1 MGRIV
6 ATEYVS
12 VDGVIEA
19 PSGPSDFARAGWTDA
34 YTRGPDG
41 DAYMHAQ
48 GMEAGALLMGR
59 LTYEPFAAAWPLF
72 DGEFA
77 DRMNAMPKYVVS
89 STLTDPQWNN
99 TTVAGG
105 DPVAAGAR
113 LRDEVDGDI
122 VVYGSG
128 QVVQALLEA
137 DLVDELHLMVF
148 PTILGR
154 GKRLFPDGID
164 RRKLTLV
171 ESRTV
176 GGDGVQI
183 QIYRRADDTA
193 S

>member
-34 YTRGPDG
+34 YSRGPDG

-48 GMEAGALLMGR
+48 GMAAAALLMGR

-77 DRMNAMPKYVVS
+77 DHMNAVPKYVVS

-99 TTVAGG
+99 TTVLRG
-105 DPVAAGAR
+105 DAAAEAAR
-113 LRDEVDGDI
+113 LRDETDGDV

-128 QVVQALLEA
+128 RLVQALLEA
-137 DLVDELHLMVF
+137 DLVDELRLLVY
-148 PTILGR
+148 PVVVGD
-154 GKRLFPDGID
+154 GARLFGQTSDL
-164 RRKLTLV
+164 RRLRLADT
-171 ESRTV
+171 RTFD
-176 GGDGVQI
+176 DGVALLVYQ
-183 QIYRRADDTA
+183 RAA
-193 S
+193 